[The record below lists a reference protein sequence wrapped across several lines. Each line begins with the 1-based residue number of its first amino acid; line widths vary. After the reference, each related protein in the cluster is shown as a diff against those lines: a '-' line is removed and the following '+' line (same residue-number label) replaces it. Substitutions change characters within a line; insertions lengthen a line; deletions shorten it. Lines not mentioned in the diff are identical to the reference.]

1 MKRLGPE
8 LKMPKLNRSDLK
20 MPPFLV
26 DLYWDLRDRRLLPLV
41 ALVVVAIG
49 AVPFVLSGGSEKE
62 APPLA
67 GAASAVA
74 EPASESSTL
83 TVVEAKPGLRDY
95 RKRLARRSPTDPFK
109 QRYTAPV
116 VTSHLQTQSS
126 TITTASTSSTSS
138 SNEATTV
145 SSEIA
150 TTAPSG
156 SPPNASPS
164 KPSSN
169 GSGGGGAPSHL
180 TYFTFAIDVKVSL
193 VPGGEASSSQV
204 SSSQTSD
211 GEGGNGND
219 KVSESTIR
227 RGVEPATPLP
237 GKKAP
242 VITFM
247 GAIHNAKTALFL
259 VSSDVT
265 SMFGDGNCLSGTD
278 SCQLLGVE
286 AGIPETLVY
295 GNDNNRLKIEVLKIE
310 PVVTGHS

>member
-8 LKMPKLNRSDLK
+8 LKMPKLKGSDLK

-95 RKRLARRSPTDPFK
+95 RKRLAHRSPVDPFK

-126 TITTASTSSTSS
+126 TVTTASTSSTSS

-145 SSEIA
+145 SSETA
-150 TTAPSG
+150 TITPSG
-156 SPPNASPS
+156 SPSNSSPS

-169 GSGGGGAPSHL
+169 GGGGDETQPHL

-193 VPGGEASSSQV
+193 VPGGEASSSQA
-204 SSSQTSD
+204 SNEEISN
-211 GEGGNGND
+211 GEGGSD
-219 KVSESTIR
+219 KPSESTIR

-242 VITFM
+242 VVTYM

-259 VSSDVT
+259 ISDDVT
-265 SMFGDGNCLSGTD
+265 SVFGDGNCLSGND
-278 SCQLLGVE
+278 PCQLLGVE
-286 AGIPETLVY
+286 AGIPETFTY
-295 GNDNNRLKIEVLKIE
+295 GYNHNRLKIEVLKIE

>member
-8 LKMPKLNRSDLK
+8 LKMPKLNKSDLK

-41 ALVVVAIG
+41 ALVLVAIV
-49 AVPFVLSGGSEKE
+49 AAPFLLSGGSEKE

-126 TITTASTSSTSS
+126 TVTTASISSTSS
-138 SNEATTV
+138 SSEATTV
-145 SSEIA
+145 SSETA

-164 KPSSN
+164 KPSS
-169 GSGGGGAPSHL
+169 SGGGDEAQPHL

-204 SSSQTSD
+204 SNSQTSN
-211 GEGGNGND
+211 GEGGSD
-219 KVSESTIR
+219 KPSEWTIR

-242 VITFM
+242 VITYM

-259 VSSDVT
+259 VSSEVT

-278 SCQLLGVE
+278 TCQLLGVE

-295 GNDNNRLKIEVLKIE
+295 GYNQNRLKIEVLKIE